1 MEASAPERWLSKML
15 NPTLF
20 MWNNGLGCLW
30 NSNCNFPGK
39 DILFSVGAYWGWGTN
54 SCFNPTRRI
63 PSTIQ
68 FPSWC
73 SRPAHRHGP
82 SSVAY
87 HQWVPWPTCHH
98 HIPMQTSPDIWTQP
112 HRCAVSGTV
121 FKKIKTSYEELA
133 KWCRK
138 VIACIPLA
146 VAKATKVYSWFQL
159 GTNASDYNQ
168 NASWNVDKL
177 MNFAKL
183 SKPLKHVEEPH
194 HRSWT
199 CRFRTKG
206 LDPLLVSTAAW
217 KFQVH
222 WALVAEIR
230 VSTVGWGKWLGS
242 RIVSLPST
250 SDLKA
255 IPPWKRSGSE
265 ERLPSI
271 SSCMD

>member
-1 MEASAPERWLSKML
+1 MGPM
-15 NPTLF
+15 TH
-20 MWNNGLGCLW
+20 M
-30 NSNCNFPGK
+30 
-39 DILFSVGAYWGWGTN
+39 
-54 SCFNPTRRI
+54 
-63 PSTIQ
+63 
-68 FPSWC
+68 
-73 SRPAHRHGP
+73 P
-82 SSVAY
+82 SSHSHANFSG
-87 HQWVPWPTCHH
+87 HLDS
-98 HIPMQTSPDIWTQP
+98 TSSL
-112 HRCAVSGTV
+112 CYVSGTV
-121 FKKIKTSYEELA
+121 FKKFKTSYEELA
-133 KWCRK
+133 KWCRN

-146 VAKATKVYSWFQL
+146 V
-159 GTNASDYNQ
+159 DNQ
-168 NASWNVDKL
+168 NAGWNVDKL

-183 SKPLKHVEEPH
+183 SEPLKHVEEPH

-206 LDPLLVSTAAW
+206 LDPLLVSTATW

-255 IPPWKRSGSE
+255 MSPPWKRSGSE
-265 ERLPSI
+265 ERLPST